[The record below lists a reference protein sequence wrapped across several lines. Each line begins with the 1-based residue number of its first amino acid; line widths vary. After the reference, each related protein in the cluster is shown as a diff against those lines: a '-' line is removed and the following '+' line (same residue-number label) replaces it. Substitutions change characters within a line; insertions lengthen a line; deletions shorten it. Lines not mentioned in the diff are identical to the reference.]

1 VQQHLPCRIEDFP
14 LKYLG
19 LPLSLKKLTKSQ
31 LQPFI
36 DCLVDLLP
44 GWKLELMARAGHAVQ
59 VQFVPVATVI
69 YHDMAL
75 DLPPWAL
82 KAINKIYRN
91 YLWRGRK
98 EALGGH
104 CLIPWATVT
113 HPKELGSLGIPDPKN
128 PN

>member
-1 VQQHLPCRIEDFP
+1 
-14 LKYLG
+14 
-19 LPLSLKKLTKSQ
+19 
-31 LQPFI
+31 
-36 DCLVDLLP
+36 
-44 GWKLELMARAGHAVQ
+44 MARAGHAVQ

-69 YHDMAL
+69 YHAMAL